1 MDHVCMAML
10 LTHECVCV
18 VSLSRMVCSLQGT
31 WLGAN
36 SHWRWRSVSIWGVA
50 WAEKQTNPEVI
61 PVNTA
66 DICSIMFSF
75 FKIFYREWAF
85 KICNKSE
92 QIPAVTAVIPG
103 CSSSCSLCWASPPPS
118 LRRILRL
125 GHTSCSPEH
134 VCMKTSAPEHKI
146 TKWKKKLINAKWLVL
161 WKDTFH
167 LKHLKFTF

>member
-1 MDHVCMAML
+1 MTGSQFSLKVAQCVHLRCRMSWKTNKPRSDSSEHSWHLFNHV
-10 LTHECVCV
+10 
-18 VSLSRMVCSLQGT
+18 
-31 WLGAN
+31 
-36 SHWRWRSVSIWGVA
+36 
-50 WAEKQTNPEVI
+50 
-61 PVNTA
+61 
-66 DICSIMFSF
+66 FF
-75 FKIFYREWAF
+75 FKIFYSEWAF
-85 KICNKSE
+85 KRCNKSE